1 MRDPLISTTELA
13 TSLKDGD
20 VRVVDGSWFMDG
32 RDARGAWREAHI
44 PGAVFFDLEGVA
56 DRSSGLPHM
65 LPRPELFARE
75 VGDLGIAENDH
86 IVVYDQAGLFSAAR
100 VWWTFRAMGA
110 LKVQVLDGGLPKW
123 RAEGRPV
130 ESGPPARLPALFQA
144 RLRAPLVRDFEE
156 VRQELAAGQQVV
168 DARPAARFRG
178 EAPEPREGL
187 RPGHMPGARS
197 LPFGELLNSDGTM
210 KAAEQLKTAFADA
223 GIDPERPVTTT
234 CGSGVT
240 ASILVLALARLGHET
255 AAVYDGS
262 WAEWGSRSDADV
274 VNGPA

>member
-1 MRDPLISTTELA
+1 MRDPLIATEDLA
-13 TSLKDGD
+13 DRLAEGG

-32 RDARGAWREAHI
+32 RDARSAWRDAHI
-44 PGAVFFDLEGVA
+44 PGAVFFDLDAVA
-56 DRSSGLPHM
+56 DRTSGLPHM
-65 LPRPELFARE
+65 LPQPELFARE

-110 LKVQVLDGGLPKW
+110 LRVQVLDGGLPKW
-123 RAEGRPV
+123 RSEGRRLD
-130 ESGPPARLPALFQA
+130 SGVSSRPAALFQA
-144 RLRAPLVRDFEE
+144 RLRGTLIRTFDE
-156 VRQELAAGQQVV
+156 VTHDLGAGGQIV

-187 RPGHMPGARS
+187 RSGHMPGARS
-197 LPFGELLNSDGTM
+197 LPYTELLNSDGTM
-210 KAAEQLKTAFADA
+210 KTASDIRRLFDAA
-223 GIDPERPVTTT
+223 GVDPERPVTTT

-240 ASILVLALARLGHET
+240 AAILALALARLGNET

-262 WAEWGSRSDADV
+262 WAEWGSRADAEV
-274 VNGPA
+274 VTGPA